1 MGEINPQAPQS
12 TSLFNFFQLKYL
24 LYLLI
29 FCLGASMGSLST
41 SYFDSLSFNIQ
52 NFISTSSSI
61 ITSSPSSPPFPAPL
75 PPPPPP
81 RQPEEVVL
89 VSADNATSPN
99 TTCSD
104 NLTTSRVVT
113 LKEEKSIMH
122 NMSDKELLWLASMLP
137 KIRDFPYERV
147 PKVAFMFL
155 TPGSLPLSPLW
166 EMFFK
171 GHEGLYSIYV
181 HAHPSYH
188 YNYPKNSVFYGR
200 AIPSKPLW
208 WGTVSMIDAERRLLA
223 NALLD
228 LSNQRFVLLS
238 ETCIPLFNFTTIYRY
253 LTNSKLNFLSLYD
266 DRSGVGR
273 GRYRQGMW
281 PPIALEDWRKGSQW
295 FEIDRVLALRIAS
308 DKPYYDAFSK
318 FCLPPCYSDEH
329 YLPTLVNILYGES
342 NSNRSVTYVD
352 WSQRGAHPRRFE
364 RGQINRESL
373 DRIRFGSEC
382 IYNGNNTRMC
392 YLFARKFHP
401 NALEPLLKMAPVLFG

>member
-1 MGEINPQAPQS
+1 MWQ
-12 TSLFNFFQLKYL
+12 
-24 LYLLI
+24 
-29 FCLGASMGSLST
+29 
-41 SYFDSLSFNIQ
+41 
-52 NFISTSSSI
+52 
-61 ITSSPSSPPFPAPL
+61 
-75 PPPPPP
+75 
-81 RQPEEVVL
+81 
-89 VSADNATSPN
+89 
-99 TTCSD
+99 
-104 NLTTSRVVT
+104 
-113 LKEEKSIMH
+113 
-122 NMSDKELLWLASMLP
+122 
-137 KIRDFPYERV
+137 
-147 PKVAFMFL
+147 
-155 TPGSLPLSPLW
+155 
-166 EMFFK
+166 
-171 GHEGLYSIYV
+171 
-181 HAHPSYH
+181 
-188 YNYPKNSVFYGR
+188 
-200 AIPSKPLW
+200 PLW

-401 NALEPLLKMAPVLFG
+401 NALEPLLKMAPVLFGWTLESIHLYNHIEDFTHSLNKEILLLTAVTNELLFLRLIRNVIYCGLLLICYNIACAVDFYIIFKN